1 MSDRELR
8 RYLAALDHEALY
20 RVVTVLK
27 ASDAEDTQLVFLT
40 QALSDDQPADLYVRK
55 LIVRSSGL
63 GASYERLF
71 QAQQSGSALS
81 FFPRIFECYRNDTHL
96 VVVMEYVKGDTL
108 ERYVADGRAGEWL
121 AAQLFPSICEGVR
134 QLHEGFD
141 PPLIHRD
148 LKPSNVMVRD
158 RAPVIID
165 LGIARSFDPDA
176 QADTQCFGTRTF
188 APPEQFGYQQTT
200 VRSDVY
206 ALGMLLAY
214 CLTGAELV
222 APGRVDAPALCTVSL
237 PLRRV
242 IARATAFDP
251 QGRYPSVRSLQQTFS
266 LAARNVR
273 VKGNRWEEDA
283 APSAGGVDAAS
294 GPLRAAPV
302 LDSPSVEPALDPL
315 CTVPSCESPVPALP
329 DSPGPESG
337 ASLAPDL
344 PSVKLAPDLVHAA
357 CEPFAPRPPAP
368 KPTDLLRTFRDGRAR
383 LRVQRPR
390 GLWRL
395 YDLGGVLWNMTL
407 LFVGLTFAYGAVLS
421 AVRGPNDGS
430 PHSVAMVLAA
440 GVCLPL
446 WAAAA
451 VFSLHSPFRLMRLF
465 PALRRFTPRRKALMC
480 LAVTAAAMVTILIL
494 MMVHALIA

>member
-242 IARATAFDP
+242 VARATAFDP
-251 QGRYPSVRSLQQTFS
+251 QGRYPSVRSLQQAFS

-302 LDSPSVEPALDPL
+302 LDSPSV
-315 CTVPSCESPVPALP
+315 
-329 DSPGPESG
+329 
-337 ASLAPDL
+337 
-344 PSVKLAPDLVHAA
+344 KLAPDLAHVA
-357 CEPFAPRPPAP
+357 CEPSAPRSPAP

-383 LRVQRPR
+383 LRVQRPH

-430 PHSVAMVLAA
+430 PHSVAMALAA